1 MTENDNDV
9 TNRAACVLQAQPEPG
24 WFQIRD
30 AVIDAVRST
39 LRGGRPILVEDPRPG
54 TDAGILR
61 VSGLVLG
68 ALLSRALAEDPD
80 YAVTDIELT
89 VDDDRLHGISID
101 LSARYLAEFSPVV
114 NRVRARCHAVVADA
128 IGASTDVPIHLH
140 VSDVH

>member
-1 MTENDNDV
+1 MTEND
-9 TNRAACVLQAQPEPG
+9 TNRAACALQAQPEPG

-54 TDAGILR
+54 SDAGILR

-89 VDDDRLHGISID
+89 VDDDRLHSISID

-114 NRVRARCHAVVADA
+114 NRVRARCHAVVAGA

-140 VSDVH
+140 VRDVH